1 MKIILPKFLKAIGVT
16 LFLIGL
22 TYLVL
27 AIFGAINEVSMK
39 VVASIFS
46 MYGFPII
53 LGNMLLLNSE
63 KPLSENKP
71 KLVTQIFKSVLLSM
85 AILFAVNFVLWVIVW
100 GAPMADLF
108 TERNRMFYLIGFC
121 VLIVVS
127 ILFHTISHRFQSKR
141 VVS

>member
-1 MKIILPKFLKAIGVT
+1 
-16 LFLIGL
+16 
-22 TYLVL
+22 
-27 AIFGAINEVSMK
+27 MK